1 MKNGHF
7 EKTDREWEV
16 FADFYR
22 IVEKFYSQKNYDDMI
37 HQLNTFMKKYG
48 VQKVTEPQ
56 TDPVAALAHR
66 LAIALADL
74 AEDLRRADK

>member
-1 MKNGHF
+1 MKNEHF

-37 HQLNTFMKKYG
+37 HRLNAFMKKYG

-56 TDPVAALAHR
+56 SDPVAALAHR
-66 LAIALADL
+66 LAIALADM